1 MNNDILLKNIKLEN
15 LPALMAYISP
25 DKDGISDLS
34 KAIGDLRRELPNV
47 VSKGWL
53 CEELYVS
60 IYVIA
65 ATITELNKIHQE
77 LIERIP
83 SYPEPAYW

>member
-1 MNNDILLKNIKLEN
+1 MNNDLLKNIKLEN
-15 LPALMAYISP
+15 LPTLMAYISP

-34 KAIGDLRRELPNV
+34 KAIEALRRELPNV

-53 CEELYVS
+53 CEELDVS
-60 IYVIA
+60 MYVIA